1 MLKSINETSNGTGLR
16 LPKNLNADLCE
27 DVLALCAAVVDA
39 KQARAVE
46 LWQSGITQEK
56 LSRLTLAWDDATD
69 QLAQYLFQH
78 GLIEAAAS
86 SENSGVARHKKT
98 TSQICHLVAQG

>member
-1 MLKSINETSNGTGLR
+1 MLKSINETTNSTGLR

-27 DVLALCAAVVDA
+27 DILALCAAVVNA

-56 LSRLTLAWDDATD
+56 LSQLTLAWDDATD
-69 QLAQYLFQH
+69 QLARYLLQH
-78 GLIEAAAS
+78 GLIDAAAT
-86 SENSGVARHKKT
+86 SENSGVARHKKHT
-98 TSQICHLVAQG
+98 AQICHLVAQG